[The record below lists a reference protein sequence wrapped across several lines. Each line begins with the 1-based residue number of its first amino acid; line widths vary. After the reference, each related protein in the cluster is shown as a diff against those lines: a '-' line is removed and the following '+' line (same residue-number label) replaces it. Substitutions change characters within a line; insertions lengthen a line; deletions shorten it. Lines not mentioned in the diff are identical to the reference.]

1 MNSAWMKARELPLLY
16 SIHHTWNYLMEK
28 FYSRRHCNQ
37 KHDKYT
43 NYCIEYYQR
52 ELTDS
57 FQYLIAP
64 HERDS
69 QIALAY
75 RTSAAEDTTR
85 RVELK
90 ARKCSCL
97 AFQDHKIPCR
107 HAIATARFF
116 GVDPLLLIADFYQI
130 SAYREQYRYS
140 LKPVLI
146 SELEPDGYTQPPL
159 IADAAVG
166 RKVVKRFRRITRE
179 TEARRLGRMFPP
191 DTQSQQEEEAQARYL
206 SGASYLQ
213 RPRDSTPYLS
223 TARSDLEL

>member
-1 MNSAWMKARELPLLY
+1 MAYYKKELQDSSKYLVILQERENQVALV
-16 SIHHTWNYLMEK
+16 YL
-28 FYSRRHCNQ
+28 
-37 KHDKYT
+37 
-43 NYCIEYYQR
+43 
-52 ELTDS
+52 
-57 FQYLIAP
+57 A
-64 HERDS
+64 
-69 QIALAY
+69 
-75 RTSAAEDTTR
+75 SAADPDTR
-85 RVELK
+85 LVYLK

-166 RKVVKRFRRITRE
+166 RKVVKRFRRITCE
-179 TEARRLGRMFPP
+179 TEARRLGRILPP
-191 DTQSQQEEEAQARYL
+191 DT
-206 SGASYLQ
+206 
-213 RPRDSTPYLS
+213 
-223 TARSDLEL
+223 